1 MIYILKLSILQCP
14 CSGLFFSKRK
24 VKMKKLI
31 YAIVVIMSL
40 QINAIA
46 HEMQHGFILSNNDS
60 LGSHLV
66 ANGHHS
72 RQVEVVGQLTIASSN
87 EQAFY
92 RQRKENSAINQT
104 YFLFQAQQL
113 DLPRL
118 TVGMTLTGHI
128 VESRMGSY
136 EPKNVI
142 VKSATFRIQRILLNI
157 PNPFF
162 VSPEQPSMRAHCC
175 EIPGKIC
182 NVKC

>member
-1 MIYILKLSILQCP
+1 MKMLK
-14 CSGLFFSKRK
+14 F
-24 VKMKKLI
+24 LI
-31 YAIVVIMSL
+31 TFVIIIISV
-40 QINAIA
+40 QINASE

-72 RQVEVVGQLTIASSN
+72 RQTEIVGQLTIPNAN
-87 EQAFY
+87 ELAFY
-92 RQRKENSAINQT
+92 RQRKANSTTNQS

-118 TVGMTLTGHI
+118 NAGMTLTGHI
-128 VESRMGSY
+128 VESRVGNY

-142 VKSATFRIQRILLNI
+142 VKSATFKIQRVLLNI

-162 VSPEQPSMRAHCC
+162 VDPTQRSLRGHCC
-175 EIPGKIC
+175 DTGAKPC
-182 NVKC
+182 NFKC

>member
-1 MIYILKLSILQCP
+1 
-14 CSGLFFSKRK
+14 
-24 VKMKKLI
+24 MKKLKLLI
-31 YAIVVIMSL
+31 YSMVVIMSL
-40 QINAIA
+40 QIDGYA

-72 RQVEVVGQLTIASSN
+72 HQVEVIGQLAISNLN

-92 RQRKENSAINQT
+92 RQRKTNSTVNQT

-118 TVGMTLTGHI
+118 TAGMTLTGHI
-128 VESRMGSY
+128 IESRIGNY

-142 VKSATFRIQRILLNI
+142 VKSATFRVQRILLNM

-162 VSPEQPSMRAHCC
+162 LNPAQQSLRIHCC
-175 EIPGKIC
+175 DIPGKQC
-182 NVKC
+182 NFKC

>member
-1 MIYILKLSILQCP
+1 
-14 CSGLFFSKRK
+14 
-24 VKMKKLI
+24 MKNLMFLVYSMMVI
-31 YAIVVIMSL
+31 VAIHIDVS
-40 QINAIA
+40 A

-72 RQVEVVGQLTIASSN
+72 HQVEVVGQLVIPNIN

-92 RQRKENSAINQT
+92 RQRKANNTANQA

-113 DLPRL
+113 NLPRL
-118 TVGMTLTGHI
+118 TAGMTLTGHI
-128 VESRMGSY
+128 VESRIGNY

-142 VKSATFRIQRILLNI
+142 VKSATFRIQRVLLNI

-162 VSPEQPSMRAHCC
+162 SNPAHSLLVR
-175 EIPGKIC
+175 EKLL
-182 NVKC
+182 